1 MTDTFIKI
9 FDFIA
14 WAAWKHIRWKCYI
27 YDRQIYIYIYIYI
40 KILAQVF
47 SCEFCGIFKNTF
59 SYRTPLVAASA
70 PESIKN
76 WNCDK
81 NEIAKHCWE
90 ADLNFSWD
98 QKKFAGRVSRLIPK
112 KIKQIIYNSWI
123 TFFTYLT
130 KIFFDKFRL
139 WKLYLDQLF
148 WL

>member
-1 MTDTFIKI
+1 M
-9 FDFIA
+9 
-14 WAAWKHIRWKCYI
+14 
-27 YDRQIYIYIYIYI
+27 
-40 KILAQVF
+40 
-47 SCEFCGIFKNTF
+47 
-59 SYRTPLVAASA
+59 AASA